1 MEEER
6 GLTYRVEY
14 VPHGWGRQTLRSAFH
29 PDDTQYLEVRSL
41 TPDVT
46 NYDGTGYQVATIYFS
61 LSTQRE
67 PRLRDDDSD
76 LVLDKNFLGFTPLNE
91 TVADPEADLVAVTG
105 LAGHAFGSWAH
116 TRRRMW
122 LRDYLPC
129 DLQLKVRVLIY
140 GYNSQVEGNDTPT
153 SILADHGN
161 KFAND
166 LLRIR
171 TNATC
176 GLRPLILVGHSLGG
190 LIIKQAL
197 ADLAPGL
204 RDMLPVRRIFFLGVP
219 HGGLDQVALA
229 EIVRGRPSQ
238 ELVNELRRN
247 SPTLR
252 GLAGRFKANCSD
264 LIVHTYYED
273 RMTKTVVQSSD
284 GKLGRSGPPVM
295 MVDETSALLHHPWEV
310 SAVSV
315 NGNHSEIAKLKRGQG
330 EIYTDIKAHIEDA
343 LRDIEHPHTLL
354 PGSQRARSVSPWR
367 FNTSQSTSA
376 LATLE
381 LSPPTP
387 ISSAPARTV
396 KPIHD
401 AENCTEEWCMGQCMG
416 PAVTYADH
424 AESCTSAPCLG
435 GKTCKE
441 ATAEPSTDLV
451 PVSPSTSM
459 QMAQT
464 PSKSAGLGDMAAH
477 GQSPKHADYCR
488 ESWCLGGSHCAV
500 TNGAFLANA
509 GEPLSRPSGSNH
521 KSLAAS
527 VGSHG
532 LMYHR
537 LFPDMPTQSRPE
549 ARLHE
554 NRSHAYRGAEDK
566 EPGKL
571 LPVPKSP
578 VHQVVSGRPAALTGA
593 GGGEAAPSVI
603 EHKPERK
610 SADDPSSES
619 FEGMLSRLRGERS
632 DPKVRLEA
640 PTTSGIGRSK
650 NLPVSTQEPAARA
663 SLGVSTGSDSPT
675 VAADIAPR
683 SGAKGDV
690 VHQQDGLQADSQ
702 RPVLSSGAHIAGDP
716 SVQQTHMASS
726 EARRAAS
733 RAARARGQQ
742 RHRQNMAQQQRA
754 QLRIL
759 MDKIEDE
766 DGRSEGPVLA
776 SGSTESPAAASKAAP
791 PLPPRLTGTSSTTPV
806 TATLPPPERLSHH
819 EVELGVG
826 WRGVAKGIIKALL
839 QERTPSESA
848 PEPPPTEK
856 PSSVLPAT
864 RAALGDAVKAL
875 STSPPYISPAPRST
889 SPPAP
894 KPAAPL
900 STSTPASWDLN
911 QLSAPK
917 ADDPS
922 SGLPVAGS
930 SPASRRSQRRRP
942 R

>member
-14 VPHGWGRQTLRSAFH
+14 VPHGWSRQTLRSAFH

-46 NYDGTGYQVATIYFS
+46 NYDGTGYQVATVYFS

-204 RDMLPVRRIFFLGVP
+204 RDMLPVRRIIFLGVP

-273 RMTKTVVQSSD
+273 RMTKTVV
-284 GKLGRSGPPVM
+284 K
-295 MVDETSALLHHPWEV
+295 V

-315 NGNHSEIAKLKRGQG
+315 NGNHSEIAKLRRGQG

-343 LRDIEHPHTLL
+343 LQDIEQPHTLL

-367 FNTSQSTSA
+367 FNTSQSPSA
-376 LATLE
+376 PATLE
-381 LSPPTP
+381 LNPPTP
-387 ISSAPARTV
+387 ISSAPARIV

-401 AENCTEEWCMGQCMG
+401 AESCTEEGCMGQCMG
-416 PAVTYADH
+416 PAVMCADH
-424 AESCTSAPCLG
+424 ADYCTSASCLG
-435 GKTCKE
+435 GKTCRE

-464 PSKSAGLGDMAAH
+464 PSKSAGLGDMAAQ
-477 GQSPKHADYCR
+477 GKSPKHADYCR

-527 VGSHG
+527 VDSHG
-532 LMYHR
+532 LMYRR
-537 LFPDMPTQSRPE
+537 LFPDMPTQSKPQ

-554 NRSHAYRGAEDK
+554 NRSHADRGAADK
-566 EPGKL
+566 EPGKSL
-571 LPVPKSP
+571 HVSVPRTP
-578 VHQVVSGRPAALTGA
+578 VHQFVSGRPAGLTG
-593 GGGEAAPSVI
+593 GGGGGTAPSVI
-603 EHKPERK
+603 EHNPEPK

-619 FEGMLSRLRGERS
+619 FEGMLSRLRGERI
-632 DPKVRLEA
+632 DPKVQLEV
-640 PTTSGIGRSK
+640 PTGRS
-650 NLPVSTQEPAARA
+650 NSLPVSLQDPAVRA
-663 SLGVSTGSDSPT
+663 SLGVGTGSDSPT
-675 VAADIAPR
+675 VAADIAPY
-683 SGAKGDV
+683 SGTEGDA
-690 VHQQDGLQADSQ
+690 VHQQDGLQADSK
-702 RPVLSSGAHIAGDP
+702 RPIFSPGAPVAAGP
-716 SVQQTHMASS
+716 SVQKTQMASS

-733 RAARARGQQ
+733 RAARARSQQ
-742 RHRQNMAQQQRA
+742 RHRQNMAQQQRE

-759 MDKIEDE
+759 QAKMEGD
-766 DGRSEGPVLA
+766 DGRSEGPVLG
-776 SGSTESPAAASKAAP
+776 SRSTESLATASKAAP
-791 PLPPRLTGTSSTTPV
+791 LVPPRLTGASSTTSV
-806 TATLPPPERLSHH
+806 TTTLPPPKRLCHH

-839 QERTPSESA
+839 QEPAPSASA
-848 PEPPPTEK
+848 PKPPPTEK
-856 PSSVLPAT
+856 PSPVLPAT
-864 RAALGDAVKAL
+864 RAALNDAVKAL
-875 STSPPYISPAPRST
+875 STSPSCISPVPSST
-889 SPPAP
+889 SLPAC
-894 KPAAPL
+894 KIATPL
-900 STSTPASWDLN
+900 STSTPASWDLDEP
-911 QLSAPK
+911 SAPG

-922 SGLPVAGS
+922 SGKPVALS
-930 SPASRRSQRRRP
+930 SPVPGSTRAVKEFCIGAMDIIMTCLLRP
-942 R
+942 